1 METSEKSSESVFGGI
16 SMAGRVNCL
25 HISSIYYEWNENGWF
40 FLCINKC
47 ESTRAK
53 RDRNKNP
60 RTWLDKKLKIKKSV
74 QIFSTCVID
83 VIFLLLRPVPFLR
96 LTFKILKRF
105 FFVVFS
111 VKKTFFLPLHDF
123 AFSQFRLSSFF
134 RTVFFFATFQCAG
147 RCWNIWCL

>member
-53 RDRNKNP
+53 RERNKNP
-60 RTWLDKKLKIKKSV
+60 WLDKKLKIKKSV

-105 FFVVFS
+105 FFCSFLCQKKRSFS
-111 VKKTFFLPLHDF
+111 LCMTSHFPNFGCRPFFG
-123 AFSQFRLSSFF
+123 RFF
-134 RTVFFFATFQCAG
+134 CFATFQCAG